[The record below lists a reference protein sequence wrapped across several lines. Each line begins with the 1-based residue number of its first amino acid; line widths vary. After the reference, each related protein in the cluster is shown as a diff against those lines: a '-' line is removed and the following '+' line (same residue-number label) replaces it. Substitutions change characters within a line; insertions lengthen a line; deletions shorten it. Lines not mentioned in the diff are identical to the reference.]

1 MSKEKDLTT
10 AEKQKI
16 TKLLS
21 EGMSSSEMFKG
32 ALQKSSNDEES
43 C

>member
-1 MSKEKDLTT
+1 MGKRKDLTT

-21 EGMSSSEMFKG
+21 EGMSTLEISRSFAEII
-32 ALQKSSNDEES
+32 E
-43 C
+43 

>member
-1 MSKEKDLTT
+1 MSKGEDLTT
-10 AEKQKI
+10 AKKQKI

-21 EGMSSSEMFKG
+21 EGISNLEI
-32 ALQKSSNDEES
+32 SSNNKEK

>member
-1 MSKEKDLTT
+1 MGDGKDPTN

-21 EGMSSSEMFKG
+21 EQMTTLE
-32 ALQKSSNDEES
+32 KSKEFYRDHQIIK
-43 C
+43 